1 MHRVMRIGAC
11 LLVGLAL
18 LVAAWGVV
26 LAKAP
31 SNAAWTVMVYLDGDN
46 NLDPDAHA
54 DMAEMA
60 VVGST
65 AAVNVVVL
73 LDEFDGPANLLKVN
87 AGGSQIVNGFPLNG
101 KEADMGDG
109 ATLATFVDF
118 VVAKF
123 PAQHYLLDLWDHGDD
138 FRGFAW
144 DDHPYADG
152 SPGDDFMTHTE
163 IINALAG
170 HHFDILAFDGCVMSN
185 LEVAYEYAARGV
197 SADFLVASEIYIPNQ
212 GFAYDTI
219 LAPLVANPAMDG
231 LALSRTIVDSY
242 VAFYGDGGWQVG
254 LSVVKL
260 SAVPALVDAVLHLAS
275 ALEANMPAYRECI
288 GEGRGAGHLGWS
300 MYGWDAFIDF
310 PAMATIL
317 RGCLGPNALLDPLF
331 DGVQAKLGN
340 AVVYVQNAHALDVKG
355 AGGIGVFFPGSE
367 GSFRDNVYWHGDYF
381 LGTRF
386 AAAGWYDFLRAYWGA
401 K

>member
-1 MHRVMRIGAC
+1 MHRVVRIGAC

-26 LAKAP
+26 EAKAP
-31 SNAAWTVMVYLDGDN
+31 STAAWTVMVYLDGDN
-46 NLDPDAHA
+46 NLDPDAHV

-60 VVGST
+60 AVGST
-65 AAVNVVVL
+65 ASVNVVVL

-87 AGGSQIVNGFPLNG
+87 LGGSQIVNGFPLNG

-123 PAQHYLLDLWDHGDD
+123 PARHYLLDLWDHGDD

-152 SPGDDFMTHTE
+152 SLGSDFMTHTE

-170 HHFDILAFDGCVMSN
+170 HHFDVLAFDGCVMSN

-197 SADFLVASEIYIPNQ
+197 SADYLVASEEYIPNQ

-219 LAPLVANPAMDG
+219 LGPLVANPSMDG
-231 LALSRTIVDSY
+231 YALAKAIVDSY
-242 VAFYGDGGWQVG
+242 VAYYDGGGWQVG
-254 LSVVKL
+254 LSVIKL
-260 SAVPALVDAVLHLAS
+260 AEAPTLVGAVFDLAS
-275 ALEANMPAYRECI
+275 ALEANMPAYRDCI
-288 GEGRGAGHLGWS
+288 GEGRGAAHLGWS
-300 MYGWDAFIDF
+300 MYGWEAFVDF
-310 PAMATIL
+310 PTWATTV
-317 RGCLGPNALLDPLF
+317 RSCLGPDAWLGPLF
-331 DGVQAKLGN
+331 DGVDAGLAS
-340 AVVYVQNAHALDVKG
+340 AVLYVRNAHALDVKG
-355 AGGIGVFFPGSE
+355 AGGVGVFYPGSE
-367 GSFRDNVYWHGDYF
+367 GSFVKNVYWHGDYF

-386 AAAGWYDFLRAYWGA
+386 AADGWYAFLQAYWGG

>member
-1 MHRVMRIGAC
+1 M
-11 LLVGLAL
+11 LVGLAL

-26 LAKAP
+26 GAKAP
-31 SNAAWTVMVYLDGDN
+31 SSAAWTVMVYLDGDN
-46 NLDPDAHA
+46 NLDSYAHV
-54 DMAEMA
+54 DLGEMA
-60 VVGST
+60 AVGST

-87 AGGSQIVNGFPLNG
+87 VGGTQIVNGFSLNG
-101 KEADMGDG
+101 KEADMADG

-118 VVAKF
+118 VMAKF

-144 DDHPYADG
+144 DDHPYPDG

-197 SADFLVASEIYIPNQ
+197 SADYLVASEIYIPNQ
-212 GFAYDTI
+212 GFAYDTV
-219 LAPLVANPAMDG
+219 LAPLVAHPSMDG
-231 LALSRTIVDSY
+231 YALAVAIVDSY
-242 VAFYGDGGWQVG
+242 MEYYSGGGWQVG

-260 SAVPALVDAVLHLAS
+260 AAVPELVDATLGLAS
-275 ALEANMPAYRECI
+275 ALEANLPVYRECI

-300 MYGWDAFIDF
+300 MYGWEAFIDF
-310 PAMATIL
+310 PTWVTTL
-317 RGCLGPNALLDPLF
+317 RSCLGPNALLDPFFNRVEAGL
-331 DGVQAKLGN
+331 AN
-340 AVVYVQNAHALDVKG
+340 AVLYVRNAHGLEVKG

-367 GSFRDNVYWHGDYF
+367 GSFENNVYWHGDYF
-381 LGTRF
+381 LETQF
-386 AAAGWYDFLRAYWGA
+386 ATAGWYGFLLAYWGG